1 MTGVSGGLDKPHGH
15 VDRPI
20 NKGLQADA
28 GIRAGWADLEFAQ
41 IPVRKLMY

>member
-1 MTGVSGGLDKPHGH
+1 MTGVSGGLDKPMG
-15 VDRPI
+15 VLTGLI

-28 GIRAGWADLEFAQ
+28 RIRAGWADLEFAQ